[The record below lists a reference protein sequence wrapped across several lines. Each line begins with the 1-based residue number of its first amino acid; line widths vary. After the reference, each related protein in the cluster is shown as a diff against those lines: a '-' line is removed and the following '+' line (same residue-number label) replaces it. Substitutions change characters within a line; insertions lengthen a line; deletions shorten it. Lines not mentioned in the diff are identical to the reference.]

1 MSKTINL
8 ITSES
13 IYENL
18 EKDLLDQ
25 AEKYIYERRFKLGK
39 GVDVDKRNH
48 AIASMSF
55 ICEDNCEILRN
66 LNLVMKGLY
75 VQNTVQKARIR
86 FDRGGCNS
94 CGGSGCGNCVIP
106 GGKGGQVLIKVSD
119 SEGDY
124 GWVDANDILEGGG
137 LQDLDSVVLE
147 GNWTTLGITGTEF
160 FSGKEDKDF
169 AQLGDIDVQ
178 VVEDEW

>member
-66 LNLVMKGLY
+66 LNLIMKGLY
-75 VQNTVQKARIR
+75 VQNVVQKAKIV
-86 FDRGGCNS
+86 DKKVGCYS
-94 CGGSGCGNCVIP
+94 CGGVGCGSCLIY
-106 GGKGGQVLIKVSD
+106 GGKEGQVLVKVSNSD
-119 SEGDY
+119 GDY
-124 GWVDANDILEGGG
+124 GWVNVEELLENGG
-137 LQDLDSVVLE
+137 LQDLNSVVLE
-147 GNWTTLGITGTEF
+147 GEYTTKGMSGTEF
-160 FSGKEDKDF
+160 FTGKDDEDF
-169 AQLGDIDVQ
+169 VQGGDITIRTGDM
-178 VVEDEW
+178 EW

>member
-75 VQNTVQKARIR
+75 VQNTVQKAKIV
-86 FDRGGCNS
+86 DKKVGCYN
-94 CGGSGCGNCVIP
+94 CGGSGCNSCIIH
-106 GGKGGQVLIKVSD
+106 GGKEGQVLVKISD
-119 SEGDY
+119 SDGDY
-124 GWVDANDILEGGG
+124 GWVDANDILEGGR

-147 GNWTTLGITGTEF
+147 GNWTTKGITGTEF
-160 FSGKEDKDF
+160 FEGKGDKDF
-169 AQLGDIDVQ
+169 AQLGDITIRTGDH
-178 VVEDEW
+178 EW

>member
-75 VQNTVQKARIR
+75 VQNTVQKASIR

-94 CGGSGCGNCVIP
+94 CGGSGCGNCVIQ
-106 GGKGGQVLIKVSD
+106 GGKEGQVLVKVSD

-124 GWVDANDILEGGG
+124 GWVDAGDILEGGG
-137 LQDLDSVVLE
+137 LQDLDSVVMVGE
-147 GNWTTLGITGTEF
+147 YTTKVMKGTEF
-160 FSGKEDKDF
+160 FLGKEDKDF